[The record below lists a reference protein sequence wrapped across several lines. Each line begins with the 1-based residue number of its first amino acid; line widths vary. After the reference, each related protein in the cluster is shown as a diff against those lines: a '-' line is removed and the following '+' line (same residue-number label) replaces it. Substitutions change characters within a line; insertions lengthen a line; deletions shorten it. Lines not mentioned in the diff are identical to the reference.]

1 MSLPAYQPASDLL
14 PLSDAEL
21 DQLDALL
28 APLPEA
34 MNVEA
39 LDGFL
44 SALLLAPKPLA
55 SLAGEDWLPSTWG
68 GGDPFPSSKQRKKLQ
83 LLVLRHARALDTQL
97 AGPAWE
103 PLFSVIEGEDGEE
116 FIDAEDWCCGFML
129 GVDLDGEGWAARFD
143 EATTGPLLAP
153 IALLGGDPEQQDA
166 EALAEL
172 DEPSVRDALAREVH
186 AGIVALRAIVAGLP
200 R

>member
-1 MSLPAYQPASDLL
+1 MSCPSYQPSSDLL

-21 DQLDALL
+21 DKLDSLL
-28 APLPEA
+28 APLPDA

-44 SALLLAPKPLA
+44 TALLLAPKPLA
-55 SLAGEDWLPSTWG
+55 ELAGDDWLPVVWG
-68 GGDPFPSSKQRKKLQ
+68 GDDPFPSSKQRKNLQ
-83 LLVLRHARALDTQL
+83 LLVLRHTRALDTAL
-97 AGPAWE
+97 RGPAWE

-143 EATTGPLLAP
+143 DAETGPLLAP
-153 IALLGGDPEQQDA
+153 IALLGGDPEQQDP
-166 EALAEL
+166 EALASL
-172 DEPSVRDALAREVH
+172 DDPAVRDQLAREVH
-186 AGIVALRAIVAGLP
+186 QGVVRLARDT
-200 R
+200 